1 MDYKDI
7 DYSKYLSVDNG
18 RGILLSKGDIEILE
32 RYGFDFRNYSSIKN
46 LLIDLDS
53 YCNDNLIDEDLED
66 VINKISEM
74 YYYNCVNK

>member
-1 MDYKDI
+1 MNYKDI

-18 RGILLSKGDIEILE
+18 KGILLSKSDIEILE
-32 RYGFDFRNYSSIKN
+32 RYGFDFNYYSNIKD
-46 LLIDLDS
+46 LLIDLDN
-53 YCNDNLIDEDLED
+53 YCNDNLIEEDLEE